1 MAESKLKVIL
11 GVDSSRFN
19 AGLGKASG
27 RLKTFGGKLKSIGSS
42 LTTRLTLPLALAGG
56 AAIKMGFDF
65 DKSMTKI
72 KTLVGIAG
80 NEVDAMGVK
89 VKQLATQTGKSSNE
103 AAEALFF
110 ITSAGLRGTEAMD
123 VLEMSL
129 KGSALGLGEAQVV
142 TDMATSAMNAYG
154 SEVLGASDATDVL
167 TASVREGKLSA
178 DSLAGAI
185 GMVLPIAS
193 SLGVSFNEV
202 GATFA
207 AMSRTGTEATV
218 ASTQLK
224 GILVA
229 LLKPSKAARDTLEEL
244 GLNAAGLRAQIKEKG
259 LLSTLKTLTTAFGD
273 NQEAQAVVFNN
284 TKALMGVM
292 DLLGKNLADTEKI
305 FENLEN
311 ATGITAESFKIL
323 TKSASFQLT
332 QSLASLKNMF
342 TEVGS
347 VLLKAFLPAIQ
358 QIGKFILNLTQQ
370 FNKLS
375 PKMKSF
381 GVAITV
387 LTAALP
393 LLITLSGSFLS
404 ILGALISPIGLVV
417 AGLSAI
423 AYVVYNE
430 WGSIKKVLV
439 DIANYFVDLYN
450 ESLGFRVIIEGLG
463 GIFKAMF
470 TIASSAFTMV
480 WNIIKGFSTNLIS
493 AFQNIG
499 EVIKGVFT
507 FSPSSIKEG
516 LLGMKDAVFD
526 NLKLIGT
533 EGLKHIENSMQ
544 ALGTEMPKA
553 FNKAYNAD
561 PISQVI
567 EEDLDKLPNFLKD
580 KFSGFASFFSG
591 GGGGGGGD
599 STSKIP
605 DKKKET
611 PIIDSGPTEEEL
623 KKMELF
629 EQKMKQMKET
639 ARVVGQGISDVFS
652 TMGANISQTLT
663 DQMGLFGAFAGAFI
677 ETSLRMI
684 GQKLQESLTMQ
695 AIDKADLAQKA
706 LSAGAGASIDAA
718 TTATSLAASATKAAG
733 SAVEA
738 GAKTAAAAG
747 PLAAFVLPAL
757 VAGAVAV
764 VAGAF
769 KKSKGPQAFANGGIV
784 SGPTLGLMGEY
795 SGAKSNPEVVAPL
808 SKLEGMIGQKQT
820 NVNVGGNFRIQGQD
834 LVLALQKADK
844 QRNRII

>member
-1 MAESKLKVIL
+1 MAESKLKVVL

-27 RLKTFGGKLKSIGSS
+27 RLKAFGGKLKSIGSS
-42 LTTRLTLPLALAGG
+42 LTTRITLPLALAGG

-110 ITSAGLRGTEAMD
+110 ITSAGLRGAEAMET
-123 VLEMSL
+123 LEQSL
-129 KGSALGLGEAQVV
+129 KASALGLGETATVA
-142 TDMATSAMNAYG
+142 DLATSAMNAYG
-154 SEVLGASDATDVL
+154 PEVLGAADATDVL
-167 TASVREGKLSA
+167 VSAVREGKLEASELSA
-178 DSLAGAI
+178 TMGQVI
-185 GMVLPIAS
+185 PVAS
-193 SLGVSFNEV
+193 NMGVAFHEV
-202 GATFA
+202 GGAFA
-207 AMSRTGTEATV
+207 AMSRTGTPA
-218 ASTQLK
+218 AQAATQLNA
-224 GILVA
+224 ILMA
-229 LLKPSKAARDTLEEL
+229 MMKPSEDAKKAMKEL
-244 GLNAAGLRAQIKEKG
+244 SLSQAGLRKQIKEKG
-259 LLSTLKTLTTAFGD
+259 LLSVLETLKEKSIGNAMAFERVFGSTRGLKGILDLT
-273 NQEAQAVVFNN
+273 
-284 TKALMGVM
+284 
-292 DLLGKNLADTEKI
+292 GKSA
-305 FENLEN
+305 
-311 ATGITAESFKIL
+311 ATTSDIMHRMAESAGITSEAYKIL

-332 QSLASLKNMF
+332 KSLASLKNMF

-381 GVAITV
+381 GVAIAV
-387 LTAALP
+387 ITAALP

-404 ILGALISPIGLVV
+404 ILGALISPVGLVV

-450 ESLGFRVIIEGLG
+450 ESLGFRLIIEGLG

-480 WNIIKGFSTNLIS
+480 WNIIKGFSANLIS

-499 EVIKGVFT
+499 KVISGVFT
-507 FSPSSIKEG
+507 LNPSLIKEG

-533 EGLKHIENSMQ
+533 EGLKHMSDSMS
-544 ALGTEMPKA
+544 ALGTELPKA
-553 FNKAYNAD
+553 FKKAYIGK
-561 PISQVI
+561 PLSQVI

-580 KFSGFASFFSG
+580 KFSEFASIFS
-591 GGGGGGGD
+591 GGGGGGD
-599 STSKIP
+599 STSDIIP
-605 DKKKET
+605 DKKKDA
-611 PIIDSGPTEEEL
+611 PIVDSGPTDEEL
-623 KKMELF
+623 RKMQEFEKKLL
-629 EQKMKQMKET
+629 QMKET
-639 ARVVGQGISDVFS
+639 ARVVGQGISDVFT
-652 TMGANISQTLT
+652 TMGSNISQTLT

-677 ETSLRMI
+677 ETSLRII

-695 AIDKADLAQKA
+695 AIDKAALAQKA

-718 TTATSLAASATKAAG
+718 TTATSLAASATKATG

-808 SKLEGMIGQKQT
+808 SKLEGMLGQKQT